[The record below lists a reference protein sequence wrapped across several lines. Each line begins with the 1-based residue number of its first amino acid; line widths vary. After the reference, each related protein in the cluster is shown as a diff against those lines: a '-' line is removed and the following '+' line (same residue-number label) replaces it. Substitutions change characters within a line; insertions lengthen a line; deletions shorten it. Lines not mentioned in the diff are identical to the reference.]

1 MQNFVNI
8 LIPYSICLH
17 MSKQKTKST
26 FLIYFTRWIV
36 TQASVQNQNVNPFS
50 DAYRPLMS
58 KSHLHDILVN
68 HPHQY
73 QLLHFPARKTA
84 QKIYAGYAH
93 KFLCPCVKF
102 AKNGSEDCFRR
113 KTDWFLKLKGQRS
126 INYTQLWY

>member
-1 MQNFVNI
+1 MKKDQLKTQASITFFFCPQQNFHELLFLKTHTMQNFVNI

-73 QLLHFPARKTA
+73 
-84 QKIYAGYAH
+84 
-93 KFLCPCVKF
+93 
-102 AKNGSEDCFRR
+102 
-113 KTDWFLKLKGQRS
+113 
-126 INYTQLWY
+126 